1 MEKNLSID
9 QKTSETHNS
18 LVDINFWRNNTT
30 ASKFREM
37 DDFLISF
44 GRNYKELVKDKD
56 FMMLDKIGSEKFE
69 E

>member
-1 MEKNLSID
+1 
-9 QKTSETHNS
+9 
-18 LVDINFWRNNTT
+18 
-30 ASKFREM
+30 M